1 MKSQILIDVEAY
13 MTSVALVED
22 GRINEYYVEYNDSD
36 RRTGNIYKG
45 RVENVLQGLQTAFVN
60 IGLKRNAFLYVGETL
75 DHRSVLSSAGVV
87 PSVLNVKPGDYVMVQ
102 VTKEETAEK
111 GARLTMNLSL
121 PGRYV
126 VYLPTMDFVGVSG
139 KITDGETRDRLTK
152 LLTRLK
158 PVGGG
163 LIARTVSIDAKK
175 SEIVAEVKQIT
186 AMYRDIVKA
195 YEAAGEHTALV
206 HSEGNLIVRTVRDML
221 SADVDAIVCNDR
233 EMTDELVARLK
244 KSHPRFAGMV
254 HLYEGEYDMS
264 DAYGILDG
272 VEKLLHKRVDLPS
285 GGSIVIEPTE
295 ALTAIDVNTG
305 RYSGDVDH
313 EDTVFR
319 TNLEAAEE
327 IARQLRLRNIG
338 GIVVIDFID
347 MADEKHKAAVVEALK
362 KEMLLDRTKTR
373 VLGMSDMGLVE
384 LTRKKIGR
392 DIGKILLTECP
403 ACHGNAYTPSA
414 DFLARKIKCRLKRL
428 FADGGYAGAL
438 VTVHAS
444 HFNHMFQSGF
454 FTRECETEWADKRI
468 YIVPSA
474 SVRPQEFIVHGVR
487 TAMMNLPPSARL
499 LY

>member
-1 MKSQILIDVEAY
+1 M
-13 MTSVALVED
+13 
-22 GRINEYYVEYNDSD
+22 
-36 RRTGNIYKG
+36 
-45 RVENVLQGLQTAFVN
+45 
-60 IGLKRNAFLYVGETL
+60 
-75 DHRSVLSSAGVV
+75 
-87 PSVLNVKPGDYVMVQ
+87 KPGDYVMVQ

-158 PVGGG
+158 PPGGG

-384 LTRKKIGR
+384 LTRKKDRPGHRQDSADRMSRLPRQRIHAVGR
-392 DIGKILLTECP
+392 LSGAQDQMPLKTAVRRRRVCP
-403 ACHGNAYTPSA
+403 ARWLPCTRATSTTCSRAAFSPASARPSG
-414 DFLARKIKCRLKRL
+414 R
-428 FADGGYAGAL
+428 
-438 VTVHAS
+438 T
-444 HFNHMFQSGF
+444 
-454 FTRECETEWADKRI
+454 
-468 YIVPSA
+468 SA
-474 SVRPQEFIVHGVR
+474 SISCRPRPSGRRSLSYTGCVRR
-487 TAMMNLPPSARL
+487 
-499 LY
+499 